1 MNCDFARN
9 KEFTLEVRY
18 VLFLVSTTIP
28 SGNTNFC
35 IFLFSSRIRE
45 DLQTYQLLTDEVK
58 SLEQTKGNIE
68 KEKEKTEQLL
78 EKEKAFVLFV

>member
-9 KEFTLEVRY
+9 NEFTLKVRY

-35 IFLFSSRIRE
+35 NFLFSSR
-45 DLQTYQLLTDEVK
+45 DPNLQYLCVDHTAPVRAKNIVFHLLFNGMLIFINQIWKTY
-58 SLEQTKGNIE
+58 
-68 KEKEKTEQLL
+68 
-78 EKEKAFVLFV
+78 